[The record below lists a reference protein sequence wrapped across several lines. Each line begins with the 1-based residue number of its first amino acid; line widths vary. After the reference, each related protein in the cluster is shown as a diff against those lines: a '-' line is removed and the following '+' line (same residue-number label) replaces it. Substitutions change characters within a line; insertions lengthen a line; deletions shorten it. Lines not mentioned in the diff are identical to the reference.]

1 MTTLSERVQAR
12 AHERRWLILGV
23 LCFSLLVIVLDNSIL
38 NVALP
43 SIVRELHANNS
54 QLQWMVDSYT
64 LVFAGLLLTMGSIG
78 DKYGRRPALQ
88 AGFVIF
94 GVGSL
99 LSALAGSPNQLIASR
114 AFMGIGGALI
124 MPATLSIITNVFSGS
139 ERPKAIGVWAAT
151 AGVGVALGPL
161 TGGALLEHFYW
172 GSIFLVNLPI
182 VTVGLVAGILLIPNS
197 KDPRAPRLDIVGAVL
212 SIAGLSSLLYAVI
225 QAPNAGWT
233 SPRILGF
240 FAIGGLVL
248 AAFFWWEDHVD
259 HPMLDVRFWRNPRF
273 SGASAAIAIT
283 FFAMFGSIFLLT
295 QYLQFVLGYSPLQT
309 GLRLLAFAIPMMI
322 VSPLAPKLVERIGT
336 KLTVAAGLTCNA
348 AGLFALGNLGTTAT
362 LPDLV
367 WRMALAATGMALT
380 MSPATESIM
389 GSLPLA
395 RAGVGSAVND
405 TTRQVGGAVGVAVIG
420 SIFSSLYGSRIVSA
434 LSGRGVPA
442 SVVHNA
448 KQQLGYALQAA
459 SHLPAAAAQSFVSLA
474 KHAFLDGFQAGT
486 YVGAGVV
493 AVGVVIVLVWL
504 PARPRAEDVER
515 QAAEYD
521 AEWVAA
527 AAPVDGERAPVDGER
542 APVDGARPG
551 EPARPPAPARAP

>member
-1 MTTLSERVQAR
+1 MTTLAERVQAR
-12 AHERRWLILGV
+12 AHERRWLILSV

-43 SIVRELHANNS
+43 SIVRELHATNS

-88 AGFVIF
+88 AGFAVF

-124 MPATLSIITNVFSGS
+124 MPATLSIITNVFSGT
-139 ERPKAIGVWAAT
+139 ERPKAIGIWAAT

-182 VTVGLVAGILLIPNS
+182 VAVGLLAGVFLIPNS
-197 KDPRAPRLDIVGAVL
+197 KDPRAPRLDVTGAVL

-233 SPRILGF
+233 APRILAF
-240 FAIGGLVL
+240 FAVGGVLL
-248 AAFFWWEDHVD
+248 AAFFAWERRVD
-259 HPMLDVRFWRNPRF
+259 HPMLDVRFWHNPRF
-273 SGASAAIAIT
+273 SAASGAIAIT

-309 GLRLLAFAIPMMI
+309 GVRLLAFAIPMMVI
-322 VSPLAPKLVERIGT
+322 SPLAPKLVERIGT
-336 KLTVAAGLTCNA
+336 KLTVALGLACNA
-348 AGLFALGNLGTTAT
+348 AGLAALGNLGPTSS

-420 SIFSSLYGSRIVSA
+420 SIFSSIYGSKIVSA
-434 LSGRGVPA
+434 LSGHGVPA
-442 SVVHNA
+442 TVVHNA

-459 SHLPAAAAQSFVSLA
+459 SHLPPAAAKAFESLA
-474 KHAFLDGFQAGT
+474 KGAFLDGFQAGT
-486 YVGAGVV
+486 YVGASVV
-493 AVGVVIVLVWL
+493 AVGVLIVLRWL
-504 PARPRAEDVER
+504 PARPRAEDVAR
-515 QAAEYD
+515 QAAEWD
-521 AEWVAA
+521 AGLVAA
-527 AAPVDGERAPVDGER
+527 AAAASVDGDRAPVDGQ
-542 APVDGARPG
+542 RPG
-551 EPARPPAPARAP
+551 EPARPPTPARAP

>member
-1 MTTLSERVQAR
+1 MTKLADRVQSR

-43 SIVRELHANNS
+43 SIVRQLHATNS
-54 QLQWMVDSYT
+54 QLQWMVDAYT
-64 LVFAGLLLTMGSIG
+64 LVFAGLLLTMGSLG
-78 DKYGRRPALQ
+78 DKFGRRPALQ
-88 AGFVIF
+88 AGFLVF

-99 LSALAGSPNQLIASR
+99 LSALAGSPNQLIGSR

-124 MPATLSIITNVFSGS
+124 MPATLSIITNVFAGN

-182 VTVGLVAGILLIPNS
+182 VVVGVLAGIFLIPNS
-197 KDPRAPRLDIVGAVL
+197 KDPRAPRLDLVGAVL
-212 SIAGLSSLLYAVI
+212 SIAGLSALLYAVI
-225 QAPNAGWT
+225 QAPTVGWT
-233 SPRILGF
+233 APRILAF
-240 FAIGGLVL
+240 FAGGGVL
-248 AAFFWWEDHVD
+248 MTAFFGWERRVD

-295 QYLQFVLGYSPLQT
+295 QYLQFVRGYSPLAT
-309 GLRLLAFAIPMMI
+309 GVRLLAFAVPMMI
-322 VSPLAPKLVERIGT
+322 IAPLSPKLVDRIGT
-336 KLTVAAGLTCNA
+336 KLTVGLGLVCNVAGLA
-348 AGLFALGNLGTTAT
+348 AIANLGQGSTFLEIAW
-362 LPDLV
+362 P
-367 WRMALAATGMALT
+367 MALAASGIALT

-420 SIFSSLYGSRIVSA
+420 SIFSSIYGSRVVSA
-434 LSGRGVPA
+434 LRGQRLPTT
-442 SVVHNA
+442 VVHNA

-459 SHLPAAAAQSFVSLA
+459 AHLPPQAARVFVALA
-474 KHAFLDGFQAGT
+474 KTAFLDGFQT
-486 YVGAGVV
+486 SVYVGAAVVAAGVV
-493 AVGVVIVLVWL
+493 AVLVFL

-515 QAAEYD
+515 QAAEYGE
-521 AEWVAA
+521 EWDLAP
-527 AAPVDGERAPVDGER
+527 AAPVGADGQAGR
-542 APVDGARPG
+542 GAE
-551 EPARPPAPARAP
+551 EPADEPPRPAPARAP

>member
-1 MTTLSERVQAR
+1 MTTLAERVQAR

-43 SIVRELHANNS
+43 SIVRQLHATNS

-78 DKYGRRPALQ
+78 DKFGRRPALQ
-88 AGFVIF
+88 AGFLIF
-94 GVGSL
+94 GAGSL

-182 VTVGLVAGILLIPNS
+182 VTVGVLAGVLLIPNS
-197 KDPRAPRLDIVGAVL
+197 KDPRAPRLDVPGALL
-212 SIAGLSSLLYAVI
+212 SIAGLSALLYAVI
-225 QAPNAGWT
+225 QGPSTGWT
-233 SPRILGF
+233 APRTLTF
-240 FAIGGLVL
+240 FAVGGLL
-248 AAFFWWEDHVD
+248 MAAFFAWERRVD

-295 QYLQFVLGYSPLQT
+295 QYLQFVLGYSPLAT
-309 GLRLLAFAIPMMI
+309 GLRLLAFAVPMMVI
-322 VSPLAPKLVERIGT
+322 SPLAPNLVKRIGT
-336 KLTVAAGLTCNA
+336 KLTVAAGLACNA
-348 AGLFALGNLGTTAT
+348 AGLIALGGLGQTAT
-362 LPDLV
+362 LPDLT

-420 SIFSSLYGSRIVSA
+420 SIFSSLYGSKVVSA
-434 LSGRGVPA
+434 LRGRVPA

-448 KQQLGYALQAA
+448 KQQLGNALQAA
-459 SHLPAAAAQSFVSLA
+459 THLPGAAARSFVTLA
-474 KHAFLDGFQAGT
+474 KGAFLDGFQAGT
-486 YVGAGVV
+486 WVGAAVV
-493 AVGVVIVLVWL
+493 LIGVVIVLRWL
-504 PARPRAEDVER
+504 PARARAEDVDR
-515 QAAEYD
+515 QDAEFK
-521 AEWVAA
+521 AEWVTAGIPA
-527 AAPVDGERAPVDGER
+527 DGQPAPVDGGQ
-542 APVDGARPG
+542 PG
-551 EPARPPAPARAP
+551 EATRPPTPARSP

>member
-1 MTTLSERVQAR
+1 MTTLAERVQAR

-43 SIVRELHANNS
+43 SIVRQLHATNS

-78 DKYGRRPALQ
+78 DKFGRRPALQ
-88 AGFVIF
+88 AGFLIF
-94 GVGSL
+94 GAGSL

-182 VTVGLVAGILLIPNS
+182 VTVGVLAGVLLIPNS
-197 KDPRAPRLDIVGAVL
+197 KDPRAPRLDVPGALL
-212 SIAGLSSLLYAVI
+212 SIAGLSALLYAVI
-225 QAPNAGWT
+225 QGPSTGWT
-233 SPRILGF
+233 APRTLTF
-240 FAIGGLVL
+240 FAVGGLL
-248 AAFFWWEDHVD
+248 MAAFFAWERRVD

-295 QYLQFVLGYSPLQT
+295 QYLQFVLGYSPLAT
-309 GLRLLAFAIPMMI
+309 GLRLLAFAVPMMVI
-322 VSPLAPKLVERIGT
+322 SPLAPNLVKRIGT
-336 KLTVAAGLTCNA
+336 KLTVAAGLACNA
-348 AGLFALGNLGTTAT
+348 AGLIALGGLGQTAT
-362 LPDLV
+362 LPDLT

-420 SIFSSLYGSRIVSA
+420 SIFSSLYGSKVVSA
-434 LSGRGVPA
+434 LQGRGLSA

-448 KQQLGYALQAA
+448 KQQLGNALQAA
-459 SHLPAAAAQSFVSLA
+459 THLPGAAARSFVTLA
-474 KHAFLDGFQAGT
+474 KGAFLDG
-486 YVGAGVV
+486 
-493 AVGVVIVLVWL
+493 
-504 PARPRAEDVER
+504 
-515 QAAEYD
+515 
-521 AEWVAA
+521 
-527 AAPVDGERAPVDGER
+527 
-542 APVDGARPG
+542 
-551 EPARPPAPARAP
+551 